1 MPNRIIKESICRSD
15 SIDSLSMFAEIC
27 FYRLIVNA
35 DDYGRFDGRLPILKA
50 AMFPLKDIST
60 DEIKHAMIELINAGL
75 VECYMAG
82 GKPYI
87 RLTGWDDHQQV
98 RATKSKFPAPDI
110 IYNHMISDDINEN
123 KCLISDDINGN
134 QMISDDSKCP
144 RNPIR
149 NPIRNPNPI
158 REAGVE
164 SESRRSPKPAAAVAD
179 GIDLGTVE
187 VYLANNIT
195 GLSATLMQEFQTF
208 KDDLPEELI
217 RYAIDEACAQNVRS
231 YSYLRKILNRYVDK
245 GFKTIGDV
253 KADRDAFERGKKAKA
268 APAKH
273 NYQQHEYTEGD
284 FGADFYYDPSKDY
297 GGGV

>member
-1 MPNRIIKESICRSD
+1 MPNRMIKDSIFESEKLSGLTDLEFRVWISLILLADDNGCGDARPAIIKGRAFPLCD
-15 SIDSLSMFAEIC
+15 SI
-27 FYRLIVNA
+27 RA
-35 DDYGRFDGRLPILKA
+35 DDIDRCIA
-50 AMFPLKDIST
+50 ALMESKCIT
-60 DEIKHAMIELINAGL
+60 
-75 VECYMAG
+75 VYCVG
-82 GKPYI
+82 GKPYYQFPSWKNHQ
-87 RLTGWDDHQQV
+87 RLRNTSGKYPLPPAADRSNKNNSAATCRKLPQV
-98 RATKSKFPAPDI
+98 AANRCLEVEVEEELELEVEVEEELRA
-110 IYNHMISDDINEN
+110 
-123 KCLISDDINGN
+123 
-134 QMISDDSKCP
+134 
-144 RNPIR
+144 
-149 NPIRNPNPI
+149 
-158 REAGVE
+158 
-164 SESRRSPKPAAAVAD
+164 RRSPKPAAAVAD

-208 KDDLPEELI
+208 KADLPEELI